1 MPVLHIEHSITDL
14 DAWLKAFDRYEPQR
28 NAAGVKKARISRPED
43 DLQRVVIDL
52 EFESSTAA
60 ANFHTFLREKVW
72 PSTDAS
78 EVMTGTPQA
87 VILTE
92 VRR

>member
-1 MPVLHIEHSITDL
+1 MPLLHIEHGITDL

-28 NAAGVKKARISRPED
+28 SAAGVKTARISQPAD
-43 DLQRVVIDL
+43 NLQHVVIDL
-52 EFESSTAA
+52 EFESTDAA

-78 EVMTGTPQA
+78 EVITGTPKA

-92 VRR
+92 VRA

>member
-1 MPVLHIEHSITDL
+1 MAFLHIEHGITDL

-28 NAAGVKKARISRPED
+28 NAAGVKSARISRPAD

-52 EFESSTAA
+52 EFESTTAA
-60 ANFHTFLREKVW
+60 ANFYAFLREKVW
-72 PSTDAS
+72 PSSDAS
-78 EVMTGTPQA
+78 EVITGTPKA
-87 VILTE
+87 VILAE

>member
-1 MPVLHIEHSITDL
+1 MPLLHIEHGITDL
-14 DAWLKAFDRYEPQR
+14 DAWLKAFDRHEAAR
-28 NAAGVKKARISRPED
+28 NAAGVKAARVTQPAED
-43 DLQRVVIDL
+43 SQRVVIDL
-52 EFESSTAA
+52 EFESTSAA
-60 ANFHTFLREKVW
+60 ANFHTFLREHVW

-78 EVMTGTPQA
+78 ELLTETPRA

>member
-1 MPVLHIEHSITDL
+1 MPLLHIEHGITDL

-28 NAAGVKKARISRPED
+28 NAAGVKNARISRPAD

-52 EFESSTAA
+52 EFESTTAA
-60 ANFHTFLREKVW
+60 ANFHTFLREQVW

-78 EVMTGTPQA
+78 EVITGTPKA

-92 VRR
+92 VRP